1 MYLTEKAI
9 VEKDNRPINVGIF
22 DLLIFKWP
30 FAAIVSITHRI
41 AGVALMV
48 VIGFGLYA
56 LELSLSSEA
65 EFNELKMMMA
75 SPLGKIVTWGSLSAL
90 AYHFVAGVKHMI
102 VDFGV
107 GETLESG
114 LFAARAV
121 VLVSTIL
128 IVLAGIWVFQP

>member
-1 MYLTEKAI
+1 M
-9 VEKDNRPINVGIF
+9 EKDNRPINVGIF

-48 VIGFGLYA
+48 VIGIGLYA

-65 EFNELKMMMA
+65 EFNELKMMIA
-75 SPLGKIVTWGSLSAL
+75 SPLVKIVIWGSLSVL
-90 AYHFVAGVKHMI
+90 AYHFVAGVKHLI

-107 GETLESG
+107 GETLEGS
-114 LFAARAV
+114 LFAARTV
-121 VLVSTIL
+121 VLVSIIL

>member
-1 MYLTEKAI
+1 MYLTEKA
-9 VEKDNRPINVGIF
+9 VVKKDNRPINVGTF

-48 VIGFGLYA
+48 VIGIGLYA

-75 SPLGKIVTWGSLSAL
+75 SPLVKIVIWGSLSAL
-90 AYHFVAGVKHMI
+90 AYHFVAGVKHLI

-114 LFAARAV
+114 LFAARMV
-121 VLVSTIL
+121 VLVSIIL
-128 IVLAGIWVFQP
+128 IVLAGVWVFKP